1 MKEYEA
7 MKCAYD
13 PNRAYY
19 GGMFNSTDRGN
30 SQMNNYN
37 WSAMIGGPFWA
48 LYRKMYARASI
59 LLLIELCTI
68 VLFFP
73 LFPLVISIVHG
84 SLFFT
89 ANNTY
94 RKFVKKVVNKAENNA
109 VEDKESYYKAKLGV
123 NKWLPFVVLILFVI
137 FCYILFTYITLR
149 GYNIFTLILSLK
161 NMPYNY

>member
-37 WSAMIGGPFWA
+37 WSALAGGPFWV
-48 LYRKMYARASI
+48 LYRKMYVKAAI
-59 LLLIELCTI
+59 MLLIEFLTI
-68 VLFFP
+68 AIFFP
-73 LFPLVISIVHG
+73 VLPYVIGIIHFV
-84 SLFFT
+84 LFFT

-94 RKFVKKVVNKAENNA
+94 RKFVKKVVKKSDEKGI
-109 VEDKESYYKAKLGV
+109 EDKESYYNAKLGV
-123 NKWLPFVVLILFVI
+123 NKWLPFVVLILFSV
-137 FCYILFTYITLR
+137 FCYLFFMFVTLR
-149 GYNIFTLILSLK
+149 GFNFFNFIFGVL
-161 NMPYNY
+161 